1 MMANV
6 FRERLV
12 QRFRFFSQYADRNFD
27 SGAAKPLESLAAD
40 QRVWILL
47 GSNHAG
53 DSGGDQRVSTWSGA
67 ALMGTRFQVDIESR
81 AASFFSGLLE
91 REDFS
96 MFHAIVGVAAGADDC
111 AVRVHND
118 GADAWIG

>member
-6 FRERLV
+6 FRERLI
-12 QRFRFFSQYADRNFD
+12 QRFCFFFQYADRDFD
-27 SGAAKPLESLAAD
+27 SGGAKLVESLAAD
-40 QRVWILL
+40 QWVWVLL
-47 GSNHAG
+47 GSDHAR

-81 AASFFSGLLE
+81 ATRFFSSLLE
-91 REDFS
+91 RKDFS
-96 MFHAIVGVAAGADDC
+96 MFHTIVGVAAGTDDC

-118 GADAWIG
+118 GADTWIG